1 MFVRCLGGRVGSL
14 DLRAGFVFYGGF
26 LLIEEV
32 QWIFRRTGFFLFNSG
47 RGVRVWRGGLLLFV
61 ICVAWVDLVVGCK
74 DV

>member
-32 QWIFRRTGFFLFNSG
+32 QWIFRRTGFSFVLFNSG
-47 RGVRVWRGGLLLFV
+47 GGGGLLRYYLLFV
-61 ICVAWVDLVVGCK
+61 
-74 DV
+74 